1 MNNKVVNKQI
11 SLRTILDIANYFE
24 DYKERYEEIYRK
36 ENEKN
41 KDKRKM
47 EPTLLVKMDVFECP
61 NFEDLNK

>member
-36 ENEKN
+36 ENEKIKIN
-41 KDKRKM
+41 HI
-47 EPTLLVKMDVFECP
+47 VKKIMNMKTEI
-61 NFEDLNK
+61 